1 VIPEAFTVRVVVPVV
16 SVPPLSSV
24 VSNMPGPRVTVPSA
38 MVVMRVTVG
47 VVVPVVSVPPLS
59 SVLSNMPGPQV
70 VVPTVVVEV
79 RTMTRS
85 TMHMMMT
92 HMMHMMMHV
101 MNMVMSLMSSDAG
114 SSSSADMVSG
124 ASGVLKESLDTG
136 NSSSADVDAKSVR
149 DTFGKS
155 SAQTP
160 D

>member
-92 HMMHMMMHV
+92 HMMMHV